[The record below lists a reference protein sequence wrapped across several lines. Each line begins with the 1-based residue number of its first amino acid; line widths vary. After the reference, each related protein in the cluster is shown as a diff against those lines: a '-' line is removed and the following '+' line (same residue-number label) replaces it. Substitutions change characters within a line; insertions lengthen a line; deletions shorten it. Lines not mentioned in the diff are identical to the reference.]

1 MKRAFIGVGILGGLL
16 WLGGNAVAQDAPPPP
31 TPEDEAQ
38 PPPPEE
44 SEAPPTRI
52 VAGLVERDDDGSP
65 VGGATVTIVGTT
77 QSVITEPNGLFA
89 LLNVP
94 ADRVELRISGEG
106 VQAQIVEVL
115 PEQGSVR
122 VGMQPLVPV
131 EEPPS
136 PDATS
141 RSVSGQVT
149 EAGTDLP
156 ISGAAVVLQGTSI
169 AAITDEQGR
178 FTLEQL
184 PLTDVELEVT
194 SGFHETRTVLVPPG
208 RNTMDVELRLI
219 TSEQIII
226 TGRAPQIVKQNLANG
241 ASVVQSDDLNRV
253 TSQTLDDAMAGK
265 VAGANIQRNSGAPGG
280 GVQVRM
286 RGVSTINGR
295 ATPLYVIDGVII
307 SNVAIPSGIS
317 AVTESSRGSN
327 ASSTQDNQV
336 NRIADLNPNDIESI
350 EVLKG
355 ASAAALY
362 GSKASNGVVIITTK
376 RGKAGKPRVSVV
388 QRFGFS
394 QLSNT
399 LGARTFTS
407 AQEAMDTFGP
417 AADGAFEPGRVFDHE
432 EELFGESALATE
444 TIGSFSG
451 GTNDRSYSATFL
463 VKDQPGILVG
473 TGYEKQTGRLA
484 ITQDLG
490 KRASLGLSTY
500 IIHSKAARGMTQ
512 NDNAGV
518 SHYMVLPSTPSFLD
532 LSANA
537 DGSFPSNPFI
547 GSTTNPLQTVALMND
562 AEDVWRFIGAA
573 TASVGVLS
581 TPNHAL
587 TLGANLGIDWFQQ
600 QNTLL
605 FPPELHFEDQDGL
618 PGTSLDTNSENQN
631 FNVGLNAVY
640 AFVPT
645 SGAFKSVSSAGF
657 TYEERDLDSVYIV
670 ARNLNAGQPNVDAGA
685 SVQVIQQRALV
696 KDRGFF
702 LQEEVLML
710 DESLS
715 MLFAFL
721 AESSSNNGDTD
732 KLYLYP
738 KASAAYKL
746 PEMIPGV
753 DLFRVRAAY
762 GETGNQPTYGQKF
775 TPLDAGN
782 NIEGNPGVL
791 TGVAAGD
798 DDIEP
803 ERQREF
809 EAGVDV
815 VGWDG
820 RAVVELTGYQKNV
833 SNLILQRSLPPSV
846 GFSVEFFN
854 GGSLRNR
861 GLELMVQVKPV
872 VMPKFEWLSRTIFTL
887 NRSQITDLP
896 VSAFNVGGFGTSLGT
911 FRIEEGVAP
920 TSIYGNTGRDA
931 EGNQL
936 VGKVGDVEPDFRMSF
951 VNNFKF
957 GNSFGMTSLWD
968 WQQGTEVINLTRFLY
983 DLSGNTVDYVGA
995 GEQRLTDFGD
1005 GFTAPYIE
1013 DGTFFKLREVSLYY
1027 NLPESVTDLV
1037 GPMESAQV
1045 SVSGRDLVTFT
1056 NYSGLDPEVSNFG
1069 NQPIARNIDV
1079 APFPPSRSFWLTVG
1093 AQF

>member
-1 MKRAFIGVGILGGLL
+1 MKRAFVVVGILGCWL
-16 WLGGNAVAQDAPPPP
+16 WLGGEVAAQEAPPAPAP
-31 TPEDEAQ
+31 QDDAQ
-38 PPPPEE
+38 PPPPEQP
-44 SEAPPTRI
+44 EAPPTRI
-52 VAGLVERDDDGSP
+52 IAGLVERSDNGAA

-77 QSVITEPNGLFA
+77 QSVITEPNGLFT
-89 LLNVP
+89 LLNVSV
-94 ADRVELRISGEG
+94 DRVELRITAEG
-106 VQAQIVEVL
+106 MQAQIVEVL

-122 VGMQPLVPV
+122 VGVDPTVAV
-131 EEPPS
+131 EEPAEPE
-136 PDATS
+136 AAS
-141 RSVSGQVT
+141 RAVSGRVVET
-149 EAGTDLP
+149 GTGEPVPGATVMLPGTD
-156 ISGAAVVLQGTSI
+156 I
-169 AAITDEQGR
+169 AAITDADGR
-178 FTLEQL
+178 FTLEGL
-184 PLTDVELEVT
+184 PMSDVELQVD
-194 SGFHETRTVLVPPG
+194 SGAHETRTLIVPQ
-208 RNTMDVELRLI
+208 TMQTVDVELRLV
-219 TSEQIII
+219 TSEKIII

-241 ASVVQSDDLNRV
+241 ASVVQGDDLNRI
-253 TSQTLDDAMAGK
+253 TSDTLDDAMSGKIAGT
-265 VAGANIQRNSGAPGG
+265 NIQRNSGAPGG

-295 ATPLYVIDGVII
+295 STPLYVIDGVVI

-317 AVTESSRGSN
+317 AVTESGRGSN

-336 NRIADLNPNDIESI
+336 NRVADLNPNDIESI

-376 RGKAGKPRVSVV
+376 RGHAGKPRVSVT

-399 LGARTFTS
+399 LGAREFTS

-417 AADGAFEPGRVFDHE
+417 AAEDAFQPGRVFDHE
-432 EELFGESALATE
+432 KELFGETGLASE
-444 TIGSFSG
+444 TIGSVSG
-451 GTNDRSYSATFL
+451 GTSDRSYSATFL
-463 VKDQPGILVG
+463 VKDQPGILIG
-473 TGYEKQTGRLA
+473 TGYKKQTGRLA

-490 KRASLGLSTY
+490 ERVKLGFSSY
-500 IIHSKAARGMTQ
+500 IIHSDTARGMTQ

-532 LSANA
+532 LSARA
-537 DGSFPSNPFI
+537 DGTFPTNPFI
-547 GSTTNPLQTVALMND
+547 GSTTNPLQTAALMSD
-562 AEDVWRFIGAA
+562 SEEVWRFIGAA
-573 TASVGVLS
+573 TASVAVLS
-581 TPNHAL
+581 TPKHAVSV
-587 TLGANLGIDWFQQ
+587 GGNLGIDWFQQ

-605 FPPELHFEDQDGL
+605 FPPELFFEDQDGL

-631 FNVGLNAVY
+631 FNVGLNGIY
-640 AFVPT
+640 AFVPD
-645 SGAFKSVSSAGF
+645 SGAFKSVSSLGF
-657 TYEERDLDSVYIV
+657 TYEERELDSVYIV
-670 ARNLNAGQPNVDAGA
+670 AKNLNAGQPNVDSGA
-685 SVQVIQQRALV
+685 AVQVTQQRALV
-696 KDRGFF
+696 KDRGFY
-702 LQEEVLML
+702 LQEELLML
-710 DESLS
+710 DENLS

-721 AESSSNNGDTD
+721 AESSSNNGDEG
-732 KLYLYP
+732 KLYFYP

-746 PEMIPGV
+746 PKLIPGTEM
-753 DLFRVRAAY
+753 FRVRAAY

-798 DDIEP
+798 ANIEP

-809 EAGVDV
+809 EMGVDV

-846 GFSVEFFN
+846 GFTIEFFN
-854 GGSLRNR
+854 GGALRNR

-872 VMPKFEWLSRTIFTL
+872 VTPSFEWLSRTIFTI

-896 VSAFNVGGFGTSLGT
+896 VPAFNTGGFGTSLGT

-920 TSIYGNTGRDA
+920 TSIFGNIGRDA
-931 EGNQL
+931 DGNQL
-936 VGKVGDVEPDFRMSF
+936 VGKVGDVEPDFRMTF

-957 GNSFGMTSLWD
+957 GKDFGMTSLWD
-968 WQQGTEVINLTRFLY
+968 WQKGTEVINLTRFLY
-983 DLSGNTVDYVGA
+983 DLSGNTEDFVGA
-995 GEQRLTDFGD
+995 GEKRLDDFGE

-1013 DGTFFKLREVSLYY
+1013 DGSFFKLREVSLYY
-1027 NLPESVTDLV
+1027 QVPKRIVDQI
-1037 GPMESAQV
+1037 GPMQAAQV
-1045 SVSGRDLVTFT
+1045 SVSGRNLVTIT

-1079 APFPPSRSFWLTVG
+1079 APFPPSRSFWFTVG
-1093 AQF
+1093 ATF